1 MASTKAQQEELAK
14 LFAKY
19 HSKLSYLY
27 TSYTKRIIKTIP
39 IGEKAEDYWIDNP
52 LFNFDL
58 FPELRER
65 LNQIFIE
72 YFNDNMLCYKQ
83 GISDGVALA
92 YSQDDVNL
100 GKYTILQD
108 KAIDT
113 ARKAAQTAF
122 YERRVQRQGGLS
134 LSDRV
139 WNYAQMGKS
148 EIETAI
154 ANVIG
159 DGITKGAS
167 AEELGRAVRQY
178 LNNPDMM
185 YRRYHK
191 LIVDNA
197 GHKRRVVRWYR
208 RHIDE
213 NGNVTFKDE
222 PLEKVGTG
230 TYRSSRMN
238 SLRLMR
244 TEINMAYHNA
254 NNERWQ
260 REPFVI
266 GIRIW
271 LSPEHPE
278 YDICD
283 ELMGEYPKNFVFS
296 GWHPACYS
304 DDSKVLTNNG
314 WKLFKD
320 VLDNDLICSLNP
332 ITREIEY
339 VGISHRQVYRH
350 SGDMVHF
357 YNHALDCLVT
367 PEHRMV
373 YLNKTDDRIEFLPA
387 AEYRKGNGAFYRNCE
402 YHANDKKEIKIGNTI
417 IDFDLF
423 CEFMGYYLSDG
434 SLIRDWQIVISQKN
448 GEKYKNDIIQ
458 CIEKMGF
465 RTSTSEYFINFY
477 SKDLNAYLKQFGIC
491 YNKFIPQEIM
501 NASKRQID
509 IFLNAFI
516 KCDGYERKSKSFIN
530 KRGNACISK
539 NTERIFYTTS
549 VVMAA
554 NISELLLKTGKHPS
568 IGEKEPKDHIKK
580 NGEIIHSRRIC
591 YAINECH
598 SRTANTFDKEI
609 VQYDGYVYDLTL
621 EKNHIM
627 YVMRNGTCYWGSNCL
642 CASAPITIQGD
653 EKKEFYRRLMGGE
666 DMSNYVSPNAVKTPP
681 AAWNKYI
688 KDQHDNIL
696 AAGERGKLAYHL
708 RDNTK
713 YWLGSFSAD
722 EQKRMGFEIKTPKK
736 QLSIDDIKDRFKSIR
751 DRYREI
757 ERNYGVLSRAFLNER
772 DKMFEAL
779 RGTDIDVM
787 QKQLSV
793 MERKLSAYERWNDRF
808 IERYVNPANELLK
821 KLEDY
826 PVAGRKT
833 LSEALAKKD
842 RDLIIGAFK
851 MAEAKYRYEVSITP
865 DNLRYSKWI
874 ETFFGGDKSTAL
886 SVHNAIIRAEKSAY
900 AEKTAE
906 EAVIKFSESLL
917 DINVKYSG
925 NRNIIKGIDLYT
937 QREAKRIKDKY
948 LFDEFSENI
957 VTNTR
962 YLTNNATKVFSKNI
976 PIKQIDWDAM
986 WYGDIDTLS
995 GVNKSILAS
1004 RNNLDTLL
1012 EAQKVLEVSQSQ
1024 TLKSLYDSLIYNYER
1039 YGLDYDGGNKL
1050 MNQMKD
1056 KLAQLS
1062 SLSDK
1067 KLHDYIFK
1075 QRGFLSPDDVR
1086 KIPEIED
1093 VLKKNIERI
1102 KYKYS
1107 KSYYD
1112 KVVGIIDNEIK
1123 SKRRDFIPK
1132 SLLDLKTKIDSAVD
1146 YGVSKNILDKYLN
1159 DYIHKSSVLISYD
1172 EQVYAGMR
1180 TSLGTIAE
1188 KARMKN
1194 IAPRTVRNILKV
1206 DEEDIIKRLCGAD
1219 KTEGS
1224 CSSLAFSYAGQKGGL
1239 DVIDFRD
1246 GESRLFFASNKNID
1260 EIVRLRGGYIIDNI
1274 EDDFKAT
1281 RKLMSVMRE
1290 GHEYYLAVG
1299 KHASIVKQ
1307 VNGEFYYLEL
1317 QSYFEN
1323 GWKPMGN
1330 IELKLKNRFGCQH
1343 SHSLGNYHYTI
1354 TNCIIDIDRLILDKN
1369 YRKLMEFINT
1379 DPLKQNKG
1387 IGGGIK

>member
-39 IGEKAEDYWIDNP
+39 ISEKAEDYWIDNP

-159 DGITKGAS
+159 DGITKGTS

-296 GWHPACYS
+296 GWHPAC
-304 DDSKVLTNNG
+304 
-314 WKLFKD
+314 
-320 VLDNDLICSLNP
+320 
-332 ITREIEY
+332 
-339 VGISHRQVYRH
+339 
-350 SGDMVHF
+350 
-357 YNHALDCLVT
+357 
-367 PEHRMV
+367 
-373 YLNKTDDRIEFLPA
+373 
-387 AEYRKGNGAFYRNCE
+387 
-402 YHANDKKEIKIGNTI
+402 
-417 IDFDLF
+417 
-423 CEFMGYYLSDG
+423 
-434 SLIRDWQIVISQKN
+434 
-448 GEKYKNDIIQ
+448 
-458 CIEKMGF
+458 
-465 RTSTSEYFINFY
+465 
-477 SKDLNAYLKQFGIC
+477 
-491 YNKFIPQEIM
+491 
-501 NASKRQID
+501 
-509 IFLNAFI
+509 
-516 KCDGYERKSKSFIN
+516 
-530 KRGNACISK
+530 
-539 NTERIFYTTS
+539 
-549 VVMAA
+549 
-554 NISELLLKTGKHPS
+554 
-568 IGEKEPKDHIKK
+568 
-580 NGEIIHSRRIC
+580 
-591 YAINECH
+591 
-598 SRTANTFDKEI
+598 
-609 VQYDGYVYDLTL
+609 
-621 EKNHIM
+621 
-627 YVMRNGTCYWGSNCL
+627 L

-653 EKKEFYRRLMGGE
+653 EKKKFYRRLMDGE

-681 AAWNKYI
+681 AAWSKYI
-688 KDQHDNIL
+688 NDQHDNIL

-713 YWLGSFSAD
+713 YWLGQFSAD
-722 EQKRMGFEIKTPKK
+722 EQKRMGFEVKIPQKK
-736 QLSIDDIKDRFKSIR
+736 LTVDEIKDRFSSIR
-751 DRYREI
+751 DKYREI
-757 ERNYGVLSRAFLNER
+757 ERNYGVPSRAFLNER

-787 QKQLSV
+787 QKQFSV

-865 DNLRYSKWI
+865 DSLRYSKWI
-874 ETFFGGDKSTAL
+874 ETFFAGDKSTAL
-886 SVHNAIIRAEKSAY
+886 SVHNAIIRAEKAAY

-948 LFDEFSENI
+948 LFDELSENI
-957 VTNTR
+957 ITNTR
-962 YLTNNATKVFSKNI
+962 YLTNNATKVFGKNI

-1075 QRGFLSPDDVR
+1075 QRGFLSPDDIR
-1086 KIPEIED
+1086 SISDIETGLSKS
-1093 VLKKNIERI
+1093 VEKV
-1102 KYKYS
+1102 KYKYA

-1112 KVVGIIDNEIK
+1112 KVVGIIDDEIMF
-1123 SKRRDFIPK
+1123 SKRDFIPQ
-1132 SLLDLKTKIDSAVD
+1132 SLLKLKQKIDDAID
-1146 YGVSKNILDKYLN
+1146 YGVSKNILDRYLN
-1159 DYIHKSSVLISYD
+1159 DYIHKASVLISYD

-1180 TSLGTIAE
+1180 TSLGNIIQRAKNDNIA
-1188 KARMKN
+1188 ARTVKN
-1194 IAPRTVRNILKV
+1194 ILNV
-1206 DEEDIIKRLCGAD
+1206 DEENIIKRLCGAD
-1219 KTEGS
+1219 RTEGS

-1246 GESRLFFASNKNID
+1246 GESRLFFSRNSNIG
-1260 EIVRLRGGYIIDNI
+1260 EIVKLRGGYVIDNI
-1274 EDDFKAT
+1274 EDDYKAT
-1281 RKLMSVMRE
+1281 KKLLKVMRE
-1290 GHEYYLAVG
+1290 GHEYYLGVG
-1299 KHASIVKQ
+1299 KHSSVVRKI
-1307 VNGEFYYLEL
+1307 NGELQYLEL
-1317 QSYFEN
+1317 QSSIQN
-1323 GWKPMGN
+1323 GWKPFGN
-1330 IELKLKNRFGCQH
+1330 IDWKLKDRFGCQH
-1343 SHSLGNYHYTI
+1343 SHSVGNYHFSI
-1354 TNCIIDIDRLILDKN
+1354 VNCIIDIDRLILDKN

-1387 IGGGIK
+1387 IGGGIR

>member
-27 TSYTKRIIKTIP
+27 TSYTRRIIKTIP

-122 YERRVQRQGGLS
+122 YERRMQRQGGLS

-159 DGITKGAS
+159 DGITKGTS

-208 RHIDE
+208 RHIDG

-230 TYRSSRMN
+230 TYRSARMN

-283 ELMGEYPKNFVFS
+283 ELMGEYPKNFQFS
-296 GWHPACYS
+296 GWHPA
-304 DDSKVLTNNG
+304 
-314 WKLFKD
+314 
-320 VLDNDLICSLNP
+320 
-332 ITREIEY
+332 
-339 VGISHRQVYRH
+339 
-350 SGDMVHF
+350 
-357 YNHALDCLVT
+357 
-367 PEHRMV
+367 
-373 YLNKTDDRIEFLPA
+373 
-387 AEYRKGNGAFYRNCE
+387 
-402 YHANDKKEIKIGNTI
+402 
-417 IDFDLF
+417 
-423 CEFMGYYLSDG
+423 
-434 SLIRDWQIVISQKN
+434 
-448 GEKYKNDIIQ
+448 
-458 CIEKMGF
+458 
-465 RTSTSEYFINFY
+465 
-477 SKDLNAYLKQFGIC
+477 
-491 YNKFIPQEIM
+491 
-501 NASKRQID
+501 
-509 IFLNAFI
+509 
-516 KCDGYERKSKSFIN
+516 
-530 KRGNACISK
+530 
-539 NTERIFYTTS
+539 
-549 VVMAA
+549 
-554 NISELLLKTGKHPS
+554 
-568 IGEKEPKDHIKK
+568 
-580 NGEIIHSRRIC
+580 
-591 YAINECH
+591 
-598 SRTANTFDKEI
+598 
-609 VQYDGYVYDLTL
+609 
-621 EKNHIM
+621 
-627 YVMRNGTCYWGSNCL
+627 CL

-653 EKKEFYRRLMGGE
+653 EKKEFYRRLMDGE

-713 YWLGSFSAD
+713 YWLGQFSAD
-722 EQKRMGFEIKTPKK
+722 EQKRMGFEGKIPQKK
-736 QLSIDDIKDRFKSIR
+736 LTVDEIKDRFSSIR
-751 DRYREI
+751 DKYREI
-757 ERNYGVLSRAFLNER
+757 ERNYGVPSRAFLNER

-787 QKQLSV
+787 QKQLSI

-833 LSEALAKKD
+833 LSEALAKRD

-886 SVHNAIIRAEKSAY
+886 SVHNAIIRAEKAAY

-917 DINVKYSG
+917 DINIKYSG
-925 NRNIIKGIDLYT
+925 NKNIIKAIDLYS

-948 LFDEFSENI
+948 LFDELSENI

-962 YLTNNATKVFSKNI
+962 YLINNATKVFSKNI

-995 GVNKSILAS
+995 GVNKSIMAS
-1004 RNNLDTLL
+1004 RSNLDTLL

-1086 KIPEIED
+1086 SISDIEAGLSRS
-1093 VLKKNIERI
+1093 VEKV
-1102 KYKYS
+1102 KYRYA

-1112 KVVGIIDNEIK
+1112 KVIGIVDDEIMF
-1123 SKRRDFIPK
+1123 SKRDFIPQ
-1132 SLLDLKTKIDSAVD
+1132 SLLKLKQKIDDAID
-1146 YGVSKNILDKYLN
+1146 YGVSKNILDRYLN
-1159 DYIHKSSVLISYD
+1159 DYIHKASVLISYD

-1180 TSLGTIAE
+1180 TSLGNIIQRA
-1188 KARMKN
+1188 KNDN
-1194 IAPRTVRNILKV
+1194 IAARTVKNMLKV
-1206 DEEDIIKRLCGAD
+1206 DEENIIKRLCGAD

-1246 GESRLFFASNKNID
+1246 GESRLFFASNKNIG
-1260 EIVRLRGGYIIDNI
+1260 EIVRLRGGYVIDNI
-1274 EDDFKAT
+1274 EDDYKAT
-1281 RKLMSVMRE
+1281 KKLIDVMRE
-1290 GHEYYLAVG
+1290 EHEYYLAVG
-1299 KHASIVKQ
+1299 KHASIVKK
-1307 VNGEFYYLEL
+1307 VNGELYYLEL
-1317 QSYFEN
+1317 QSNIEN
-1323 GWKPMGN
+1323 GWKPFGN
-1330 IELKLKNRFGCQH
+1330 IDWKLENRFGCQH
-1343 SHSLGNYHYTI
+1343 SHSVGSYHFSI
-1354 TNCIIDIDRLILDKN
+1354 ANCIIDIDRLILDKN

-1387 IGGGIK
+1387 IGGGIR

>member
-113 ARKAAQTAF
+113 ARKATQTAF

-159 DGITKGAS
+159 DGITKGTS

-230 TYRSSRMN
+230 TYRSARMN

-283 ELMGEYPKNFVFS
+283 ELMGEYPKNFQFS
-296 GWHPACYS
+296 GWHPA
-304 DDSKVLTNNG
+304 
-314 WKLFKD
+314 
-320 VLDNDLICSLNP
+320 
-332 ITREIEY
+332 
-339 VGISHRQVYRH
+339 
-350 SGDMVHF
+350 
-357 YNHALDCLVT
+357 
-367 PEHRMV
+367 
-373 YLNKTDDRIEFLPA
+373 
-387 AEYRKGNGAFYRNCE
+387 
-402 YHANDKKEIKIGNTI
+402 
-417 IDFDLF
+417 
-423 CEFMGYYLSDG
+423 
-434 SLIRDWQIVISQKN
+434 
-448 GEKYKNDIIQ
+448 
-458 CIEKMGF
+458 
-465 RTSTSEYFINFY
+465 
-477 SKDLNAYLKQFGIC
+477 
-491 YNKFIPQEIM
+491 
-501 NASKRQID
+501 
-509 IFLNAFI
+509 
-516 KCDGYERKSKSFIN
+516 
-530 KRGNACISK
+530 
-539 NTERIFYTTS
+539 
-549 VVMAA
+549 
-554 NISELLLKTGKHPS
+554 
-568 IGEKEPKDHIKK
+568 
-580 NGEIIHSRRIC
+580 
-591 YAINECH
+591 
-598 SRTANTFDKEI
+598 
-609 VQYDGYVYDLTL
+609 
-621 EKNHIM
+621 
-627 YVMRNGTCYWGSNCL
+627 CL

-653 EKKEFYRRLMGGE
+653 EKKEFYRRLMDGE

-713 YWLGSFSAD
+713 YWLGQFSAD
-722 EQKRMGFEIKTPKK
+722 EQKRMGFEGKIPQKK
-736 QLSIDDIKDRFKSIR
+736 LTVDEIKDRFSSIR
-751 DRYREI
+751 DKYREI
-757 ERNYGVLSRAFLNER
+757 ERNYGVPSRAFLNER

-787 QKQLSV
+787 QKQLSI

-886 SVHNAIIRAEKSAY
+886 SVHNAIIRAEKAAY

-917 DINVKYSG
+917 DINIKYSG
-925 NRNIIKGIDLYT
+925 NKNIIKAIDLYS

-948 LFDEFSENI
+948 LFDELSENI

-962 YLTNNATKVFSKNI
+962 YLTNNATKVFGKNI
-976 PIKQIDWDAM
+976 PIKQVDWDAM
-986 WYGDIDTLS
+986 WYGDIDALN
-995 GVNKSILAS
+995 GVNKSILVS

-1086 KIPEIED
+1086 SISDIE
-1093 VLKKNIERI
+1093 VGLHKNIERI

-1107 KSYYD
+1107 QSYYD
-1112 KVVGIIDNEIK
+1112 KVIGIIDHQIK
-1123 SKRRDFIPK
+1123 FKRRDYIPQ
-1132 SLLDLKTKIDSAVD
+1132 SLLKLKQKIDEAVN
-1146 YGVSKNILDKYLN
+1146 YGVSKNILDRYLN
-1159 DYIHKSSVLISYD
+1159 DYIHKASVLISYD

-1180 TSLGTIAE
+1180 TSLGGIIDAA
-1188 KARMKN
+1188 KSKN
-1194 IAPRTVRNILKV
+1194 IAQRTVKNMLKV
-1206 DEEDIIKRLCGAD
+1206 NEEDIVKKLCGAD
-1219 KTEGS
+1219 RTEGS
-1224 CSSLAFSYAGQKGGL
+1224 CSSLAFSYAGQRGGL

-1246 GESRLFFASNKNID
+1246 GESRLFFASNKNIGK
-1260 EIVRLRGGYIIDNI
+1260 IVRLRGGYVIDNI
-1274 EDDFKAT
+1274 EDDYKAT
-1281 RKLMSVMRE
+1281 KKLIDVMRE
-1290 GHEYYLAVG
+1290 EHEYYLAVG
-1299 KHASIVKQ
+1299 KHVSIVKK
-1307 VNGEFYYLEL
+1307 VNGELYYLEL
-1317 QSYFEN
+1317 QSNIGN
-1323 GWKPMGN
+1323 GWKPFGN
-1330 IELKLKNRFGCQH
+1330 IDWKLENRFGCQH
-1343 SHSLGNYHYTI
+1343 SHSVGSYHFSI
-1354 TNCIIDIDRLILDKN
+1354 VNCIIDIDRLILDKN

-1387 IGGGIK
+1387 IGGGIR

>member
-27 TSYTKRIIKTIP
+27 TSYTKRIIKTLP

-72 YFNDNMLCYKQ
+72 YFNENMLCYKQ

-92 YSQDDVNL
+92 YAQDDVNL

-108 KAIDT
+108 KTIDT

-159 DGITKGAS
+159 DGITKGTS

-213 NGNVTFKDE
+213 NGKVAFKDE

-230 TYRSSRMN
+230 TYRSARMN

-260 REPFVI
+260 REPFII

-283 ELMGEYPKNFVFS
+283 ELMGEYPKDFQFS
-296 GWHPACYS
+296 GWHPA
-304 DDSKVLTNNG
+304 
-314 WKLFKD
+314 
-320 VLDNDLICSLNP
+320 
-332 ITREIEY
+332 
-339 VGISHRQVYRH
+339 
-350 SGDMVHF
+350 
-357 YNHALDCLVT
+357 
-367 PEHRMV
+367 
-373 YLNKTDDRIEFLPA
+373 
-387 AEYRKGNGAFYRNCE
+387 
-402 YHANDKKEIKIGNTI
+402 
-417 IDFDLF
+417 
-423 CEFMGYYLSDG
+423 
-434 SLIRDWQIVISQKN
+434 
-448 GEKYKNDIIQ
+448 
-458 CIEKMGF
+458 
-465 RTSTSEYFINFY
+465 
-477 SKDLNAYLKQFGIC
+477 
-491 YNKFIPQEIM
+491 
-501 NASKRQID
+501 
-509 IFLNAFI
+509 
-516 KCDGYERKSKSFIN
+516 
-530 KRGNACISK
+530 
-539 NTERIFYTTS
+539 
-549 VVMAA
+549 
-554 NISELLLKTGKHPS
+554 
-568 IGEKEPKDHIKK
+568 
-580 NGEIIHSRRIC
+580 
-591 YAINECH
+591 
-598 SRTANTFDKEI
+598 
-609 VQYDGYVYDLTL
+609 
-621 EKNHIM
+621 
-627 YVMRNGTCYWGSNCL
+627 CL

-653 EKKEFYRRLMGGE
+653 EKKEFYRRLMDGE

-713 YWLGSFSAD
+713 YWLGSFSAN
-722 EQKRMGFEIKTPKK
+722 EQKLMGFEIKIPQKK
-736 QLSIDDIKDRFKSIR
+736 LTVDEIKDRFSSIR
-751 DRYREI
+751 DKYREI
-757 ERNYGVLSRAFLNER
+757 ERNYGVPSRAFLNER

-842 RDLIIGAFK
+842 RDFIIGAFK
-851 MAEAKYRYEVSITP
+851 IAEAKYRYEVSITP

-874 ETFFGGDKSTAL
+874 EIFFGGDKSTAL
-886 SVHNAIIRAEKSAY
+886 SVHNAIIRAEKAAY

-917 DINVKYSG
+917 DINIKHSG
-925 NRNIIKGIDLYT
+925 NKNIIKAIDLYS

-948 LFDEFSENI
+948 IFDELSENI

-962 YLTNNATKVFSKNI
+962 YLTNNASKVFGKNI
-976 PIKQIDWDAM
+976 PIKQVDWDAM
-986 WYGDIDTLS
+986 WYSDIDALN
-995 GVNKSILAS
+995 GVNKSIMAS
-1004 RNNLDTLL
+1004 RSNLDTLL

-1056 KLAQLS
+1056 KLAQLAN
-1062 SLSDK
+1062 LSDK
-1067 KLHDYIFK
+1067 KLHDYIFS

-1086 KIPEIED
+1086 NISDIEAGLSKS
-1093 VLKKNIERI
+1093 VEKI
-1102 KYKYS
+1102 KYKYA

-1112 KVVGIIDNEIK
+1112 KVVGIVDDEIMF
-1123 SKRRDFIPK
+1123 SKRDFIPQ
-1132 SLLDLKTKIDSAVD
+1132 SLLKLKQKIDDAID
-1146 YGVSKNILDKYLN
+1146 YGVSKNILDRYLN
-1159 DYIHKSSVLISYD
+1159 DYIHKASVLISYD

-1180 TSLGTIAE
+1180 TSLGNIIQRA
-1188 KARMKN
+1188 KNDN
-1194 IAPRTVRNILKV
+1194 IAARTVKNMLKV
-1206 DEEDIIKRLCGAD
+1206 DEESIIKRLCGAD
-1219 KTEGS
+1219 RTEGS

-1246 GESRLFFASNKNID
+1246 GESRLFFARNTNIG
-1260 EIVRLRGGYIIDNI
+1260 EIVKLRGGYVIDNI
-1274 EDDFKAT
+1274 EDDYKAT
-1281 RKLMSVMRE
+1281 KKLLKVMRE
-1290 GHEYYLAVG
+1290 GHEYYLGAG
-1299 KHASIVKQ
+1299 KHSSVVRKI
-1307 VNGEFYYLEL
+1307 NGELQYLEL
-1317 QSYFEN
+1317 QSSIQN
-1323 GWKPMGN
+1323 GWKPFGN
-1330 IELKLKNRFGCQH
+1330 IDWKLNHRFGCQH
-1343 SHSLGNYHYTI
+1343 SHSVGSYHFSI

-1387 IGGGIK
+1387 IGGGIR

>member
-159 DGITKGAS
+159 DGITKGTS

-230 TYRSSRMN
+230 TYRSARMN

-260 REPFVI
+260 REPFII

-283 ELMGEYPKNFVFS
+283 ELMGEYPKDFVFTS
-296 GWHPACYS
+296 WHPAC
-304 DDSKVLTNNG
+304 
-314 WKLFKD
+314 
-320 VLDNDLICSLNP
+320 
-332 ITREIEY
+332 
-339 VGISHRQVYRH
+339 
-350 SGDMVHF
+350 
-357 YNHALDCLVT
+357 
-367 PEHRMV
+367 
-373 YLNKTDDRIEFLPA
+373 
-387 AEYRKGNGAFYRNCE
+387 
-402 YHANDKKEIKIGNTI
+402 
-417 IDFDLF
+417 
-423 CEFMGYYLSDG
+423 
-434 SLIRDWQIVISQKN
+434 
-448 GEKYKNDIIQ
+448 
-458 CIEKMGF
+458 
-465 RTSTSEYFINFY
+465 
-477 SKDLNAYLKQFGIC
+477 
-491 YNKFIPQEIM
+491 
-501 NASKRQID
+501 
-509 IFLNAFI
+509 
-516 KCDGYERKSKSFIN
+516 
-530 KRGNACISK
+530 
-539 NTERIFYTTS
+539 
-549 VVMAA
+549 
-554 NISELLLKTGKHPS
+554 
-568 IGEKEPKDHIKK
+568 
-580 NGEIIHSRRIC
+580 
-591 YAINECH
+591 
-598 SRTANTFDKEI
+598 
-609 VQYDGYVYDLTL
+609 
-621 EKNHIM
+621 
-627 YVMRNGTCYWGSNCL
+627 L
-642 CASAPITIQGD
+642 CTSAPITIQGD
-653 EKKEFYRRLMGGE
+653 EKKEFYRRLMDGE

-713 YWLGSFSAD
+713 YWLGQFSAD
-722 EQKRMGFEIKTPKK
+722 EQKRMGFEVKIPQKK
-736 QLSIDDIKDRFKSIR
+736 LTVDEIKDRFSSIR
-751 DRYREI
+751 DKYREI
-757 ERNYGVLSRAFLNER
+757 ERNYGVPSRAFLNER

-793 MERKLSAYERWNDRF
+793 MERKLSAYERWNNRF
-808 IERYVNPANELLK
+808 VERYVNHANELLK

-826 PVAGRKT
+826 PIVGRKT

-886 SVHNAIIRAEKSAY
+886 SVHNAIIRAEKAAY

-948 LFDEFSENI
+948 LFDELSENI

-1086 KIPEIED
+1086 SISDIEAGLSKS
-1093 VLKKNIERI
+1093 VEKV
-1102 KYKYS
+1102 KYKYA

-1112 KVVGIIDNEIK
+1112 KVVGIVDDEIMF
-1123 SKRRDFIPK
+1123 SKRDFIPQ
-1132 SLLDLKTKIDSAVD
+1132 SLLKLKQKIDDAID
-1146 YGVSKNILDKYLN
+1146 YGVSKNILDRYLN
-1159 DYIHKSSVLISYD
+1159 DYIHKASVLISYD

-1180 TSLGTIAE
+1180 TSLGNIIQRA
-1188 KARMKN
+1188 KNDN
-1194 IAPRTVRNILKV
+1194 IAARTVKNMLNV
-1206 DEEDIIKRLCGAD
+1206 NEENIIKRLCGAD

-1246 GESRLFFASNKNID
+1246 GESRLFFARNTNIG
-1260 EIVRLRGGYIIDNI
+1260 EIVKLRGGYVIDNI
-1274 EDDFKAT
+1274 EDDYKAT
-1281 RKLMSVMRE
+1281 KKLLKVMRE

-1299 KHASIVKQ
+1299 KHSSVVRKI
-1307 VNGEFYYLEL
+1307 NGELQYLEL
-1317 QSYFEN
+1317 QSSIQN
-1323 GWKPMGN
+1323 GWKPFGN
-1330 IELKLKNRFGCQH
+1330 IDWKLKDRFGCQH
-1343 SHSLGNYHYTI
+1343 SHSIGNYHFSI
-1354 TNCIIDIDRLILDKN
+1354 VNCIIDIDRLILDKN

>member
-39 IGEKAEDYWIDNP
+39 IGEKAEDYWVDNP

-100 GKYTILQD
+100 GKYTILQN

-159 DGITKGAS
+159 DGITKGTS

-260 REPFVI
+260 REPFII

-283 ELMGEYPKNFVFS
+283 ELMGEYPKDFQFS
-296 GWHPACYS
+296 GWHPA
-304 DDSKVLTNNG
+304 
-314 WKLFKD
+314 
-320 VLDNDLICSLNP
+320 
-332 ITREIEY
+332 
-339 VGISHRQVYRH
+339 
-350 SGDMVHF
+350 
-357 YNHALDCLVT
+357 
-367 PEHRMV
+367 
-373 YLNKTDDRIEFLPA
+373 
-387 AEYRKGNGAFYRNCE
+387 
-402 YHANDKKEIKIGNTI
+402 
-417 IDFDLF
+417 
-423 CEFMGYYLSDG
+423 
-434 SLIRDWQIVISQKN
+434 
-448 GEKYKNDIIQ
+448 
-458 CIEKMGF
+458 
-465 RTSTSEYFINFY
+465 
-477 SKDLNAYLKQFGIC
+477 
-491 YNKFIPQEIM
+491 
-501 NASKRQID
+501 
-509 IFLNAFI
+509 
-516 KCDGYERKSKSFIN
+516 
-530 KRGNACISK
+530 
-539 NTERIFYTTS
+539 
-549 VVMAA
+549 
-554 NISELLLKTGKHPS
+554 
-568 IGEKEPKDHIKK
+568 
-580 NGEIIHSRRIC
+580 
-591 YAINECH
+591 
-598 SRTANTFDKEI
+598 
-609 VQYDGYVYDLTL
+609 
-621 EKNHIM
+621 
-627 YVMRNGTCYWGSNCL
+627 CL

-653 EKKEFYRRLMGGE
+653 EKKEFYRRLMDGE

-713 YWLGSFSAD
+713 YWLGQFSAD
-722 EQKRMGFEIKTPKK
+722 EQKRMGFEVKIPQKK
-736 QLSIDDIKDRFKSIR
+736 LTVDEIKDRFSSIR
-751 DRYREI
+751 DKYREI
-757 ERNYGVLSRAFLNER
+757 ERNYGVPSRAFLNER

-793 MERKLSAYERWNDRF
+793 MERKLSAYERWNNRF
-808 IERYVNPANELLK
+808 IERYVNHANELLK

-826 PVAGRKT
+826 PIVGRKT

-874 ETFFGGDKSTAL
+874 KTFFGGDKSAAL
-886 SVHNAIIRAEKSAY
+886 SVHNAIIRAEKAAY

-948 LFDEFSENI
+948 LFDELSENI
-957 VTNTR
+957 VTNTH

-1086 KIPEIED
+1086 GISDIEAGLSKS
-1093 VLKKNIERI
+1093 VEKV
-1102 KYKYS
+1102 KYKYA

-1112 KVVGIIDNEIK
+1112 KVVGIVDDEIMF
-1123 SKRRDFIPK
+1123 SKRDFIPQ
-1132 SLLDLKTKIDSAVD
+1132 SLLKLKQKIDDAID
-1146 YGVSKNILDKYLN
+1146 YGVSKNILDRYLN
-1159 DYIHKSSVLISYD
+1159 DYIHKASVLISYD

-1180 TSLGTIAE
+1180 TSLGNIIQRA
-1188 KARMKN
+1188 KNDN
-1194 IAPRTVRNILKV
+1194 IAARTVKNMLNV
-1206 DEEDIIKRLCGAD
+1206 NEENIIKRLCGAD

-1246 GESRLFFASNKNID
+1246 GESRLFFARNTNIG
-1260 EIVRLRGGYIIDNI
+1260 EIVKLRGGYVIDNI
-1274 EDDFKAT
+1274 EDDYKAT
-1281 RKLMSVMRE
+1281 KKLLKVMRE
-1290 GHEYYLAVG
+1290 GHEYYLGVG
-1299 KHASIVKQ
+1299 KHSSVVRKI
-1307 VNGEFYYLEL
+1307 NGELQYLEL
-1317 QSYFEN
+1317 QSSIQN
-1323 GWKPMGN
+1323 GWKPFGN
-1330 IELKLKNRFGCQH
+1330 IDWKLKDRFGCQH
-1343 SHSLGNYHYTI
+1343 SHSVGNYHFSI
-1354 TNCIIDIDRLILDKN
+1354 VNCIIDIDRLILDKN

-1387 IGGGIK
+1387 IGGGIR

>member
-159 DGITKGAS
+159 DGITKGTS

-213 NGNVTFKDE
+213 NGKVTFKDE

-283 ELMGEYPKNFVFS
+283 ELMGEYPKNFVFT
-296 GWHPACYS
+296 GWH
-304 DDSKVLTNNG
+304 
-314 WKLFKD
+314 
-320 VLDNDLICSLNP
+320 
-332 ITREIEY
+332 
-339 VGISHRQVYRH
+339 
-350 SGDMVHF
+350 
-357 YNHALDCLVT
+357 
-367 PEHRMV
+367 
-373 YLNKTDDRIEFLPA
+373 
-387 AEYRKGNGAFYRNCE
+387 
-402 YHANDKKEIKIGNTI
+402 
-417 IDFDLF
+417 
-423 CEFMGYYLSDG
+423 
-434 SLIRDWQIVISQKN
+434 
-448 GEKYKNDIIQ
+448 
-458 CIEKMGF
+458 
-465 RTSTSEYFINFY
+465 
-477 SKDLNAYLKQFGIC
+477 
-491 YNKFIPQEIM
+491 
-501 NASKRQID
+501 
-509 IFLNAFI
+509 
-516 KCDGYERKSKSFIN
+516 
-530 KRGNACISK
+530 
-539 NTERIFYTTS
+539 
-549 VVMAA
+549 
-554 NISELLLKTGKHPS
+554 
-568 IGEKEPKDHIKK
+568 
-580 NGEIIHSRRIC
+580 
-591 YAINECH
+591 
-598 SRTANTFDKEI
+598 
-609 VQYDGYVYDLTL
+609 
-621 EKNHIM
+621 
-627 YVMRNGTCYWGSNCL
+627 SNCL
-642 CASAPITIQGD
+642 CASAPITIQSD
-653 EKKEFYRRLMGGE
+653 EKKEFYRRLMDGE

-722 EQKRMGFEIKTPKK
+722 EQKLMGFEIKIPQKK
-736 QLSIDDIKDRFKSIR
+736 LTVDEIKDRFSSIR
-751 DRYREI
+751 DKYREI
-757 ERNYGVLSRAFLNER
+757 ERNYGVPSRAFLNER

-808 IERYVNPANELLK
+808 IERYVNSANELLK

-886 SVHNAIIRAEKSAY
+886 SVHNAIIRAEKAAY

-948 LFDEFSENI
+948 LFDELSENI
-957 VTNTR
+957 VINTR

-1086 KIPEIED
+1086 SISDIEAGLSKS
-1093 VLKKNIERI
+1093 VEKV
-1102 KYKYS
+1102 KYKYA

-1112 KVVGIIDNEIK
+1112 KVVGIVDDEIMF
-1123 SKRRDFIPK
+1123 SKRDFIPQ
-1132 SLLDLKTKIDSAVD
+1132 SLLKLKQKIDDAID
-1146 YGVSKNILDKYLN
+1146 YGVSKNILDRYLN
-1159 DYIHKSSVLISYD
+1159 DYIHKASVLISYD

-1180 TSLGTIAE
+1180 TSLGNIIQRA
-1188 KARMKN
+1188 KNDN
-1194 IAPRTVRNILKV
+1194 IAARTVKNMLNV
-1206 DEEDIIKRLCGAD
+1206 NEENIIKRLCGAD

-1246 GESRLFFASNKNID
+1246 GESRLFFASNINIG

-1317 QSYFEN
+1317 QSDIQN
-1323 GWKPMGN
+1323 GWKPVGN
-1330 IELKLKNRFGCQH
+1330 IEFKLNDRFGCQH
-1343 SHSLGNYHYTI
+1343 SHSVGNYHFAI
-1354 TNCIIDIDRLILDKN
+1354 KNCIIDIDRLILDKN

-1387 IGGGIK
+1387 IGGGIR

>member
-159 DGITKGAS
+159 DGITKGTS

-213 NGNVTFKDE
+213 NGKVTFKDE

-230 TYRSSRMN
+230 TYRSARMN

-373 YLNKTDDRIEFLPA
+373 YLNKTDDRIKFLPA
-387 AEYRKGNGAFYRNCE
+387 AEYRKGNGAFYRNCV
-402 YHANDKKEIKIGNTI
+402 YYANDKKDIKIGNTV
-417 IDFDLF
+417 IDFDIF

-465 RTSTSEYFINFY
+465 RTSISEYFINFY

-491 YNKFIPQEIM
+491 YNKFIPKEIM
-501 NASKRQID
+501 NASKRQIN

-516 KCDGYERKSKSFIN
+516 KCDGFERKSKSFIN
-530 KRGNACISK
+530 KRGNACIPK
-539 NTERIFYTTS
+539 NTERIFFTTS

-653 EKKEFYRRLMGGE
+653 EKKEFYRRLMDGE

-713 YWLGSFSAD
+713 YWLGSFSAN
-722 EQKRMGFEIKTPKK
+722 EQKLMGFEIKKTIKEIADERHAKRTIEKENMLREYWQNKVNAGRAVRTGDKLRALVKDGGKFYNILDTDTLWMYSRIDNWQSKVMNNPTQTNITQLVKSNKLLGEFLAKK
-736 QLSIDDIKDRFKSIR
+736 QRVINKTVANVISTAEKLGYVDIQSSLTSTKHLIDNTLVMRERLLFAKNLAKEITGINKEIGSLKWVQNGKTHLKNITLQELKSVDDAVAQKITQLEIKYPDNLLKQSEKLKWEAYDFLGGNMKDVQLKYPKTWKISQEAYIKAADDKAKKYTWHNYEKKLEEFKQFKTQSSIYKNMLDNLEHEVKSMSDEYMANYHIQQLENKKAELLKLRKPKATATKNTQFGDITQERRDKALWDKRGGSAANNVLHDEAGKAWLAASEAEKDSI
-751 DRYREI
+751 
-757 ERNYGVLSRAFLNER
+757 YGYTSSYCFINEPLQGRHYIGTTSRRKFENAVNNITSYINRSEVPADMWFQRGDSGLDAVLSRIKFAGGTPPTDVYNNLSKLVGMEMQEGGFMSVGSSKGKGLHLDSVCINIFAPKGTKAAYVEPFSAFGKGWER
-772 DKMFEAL
+772 NWDGKQKFTHFGSEQETIFQ
-779 RGTDIDVM
+779 RGTRMKIVRAYKDNGTIYLDV
-787 QKQLSV
+787 
-793 MERKLSAYERWNDRF
+793 D
-808 IERYVNPANELLK
+808 
-821 KLEDY
+821 
-826 PVAGRKT
+826 
-833 LSEALAKKD
+833 
-842 RDLIIGAFK
+842 IIGQ
-851 MAEAKYRYEVSITP
+851 EVK
-865 DNLRYSKWI
+865 D
-874 ETFFGGDKSTAL
+874 L
-886 SVHNAIIRAEKSAY
+886 SYVTDYMI
-900 AEKTAE
+900 
-906 EAVIKFSESLL
+906 
-917 DINVKYSG
+917 
-925 NRNIIKGIDLYT
+925 GI
-937 QREAKRIKDKY
+937 
-948 LFDEFSENI
+948 
-957 VTNTR
+957 
-962 YLTNNATKVFSKNI
+962 
-976 PIKQIDWDAM
+976 
-986 WYGDIDTLS
+986 
-995 GVNKSILAS
+995 
-1004 RNNLDTLL
+1004 
-1012 EAQKVLEVSQSQ
+1012 
-1024 TLKSLYDSLIYNYER
+1024 
-1039 YGLDYDGGNKL
+1039 
-1050 MNQMKD
+1050 
-1056 KLAQLS
+1056 
-1062 SLSDK
+1062 
-1067 KLHDYIFK
+1067 
-1075 QRGFLSPDDVR
+1075 
-1086 KIPEIED
+1086 
-1093 VLKKNIERI
+1093 
-1102 KYKYS
+1102 
-1107 KSYYD
+1107 
-1112 KVVGIIDNEIK
+1112 
-1123 SKRRDFIPK
+1123 
-1132 SLLDLKTKIDSAVD
+1132 
-1146 YGVSKNILDKYLN
+1146 
-1159 DYIHKSSVLISYD
+1159 
-1172 EQVYAGMR
+1172 
-1180 TSLGTIAE
+1180 
-1188 KARMKN
+1188 
-1194 IAPRTVRNILKV
+1194 
-1206 DEEDIIKRLCGAD
+1206 
-1219 KTEGS
+1219 
-1224 CSSLAFSYAGQKGGL
+1224 
-1239 DVIDFRD
+1239 
-1246 GESRLFFASNKNID
+1246 
-1260 EIVRLRGGYIIDNI
+1260 
-1274 EDDFKAT
+1274 
-1281 RKLMSVMRE
+1281 
-1290 GHEYYLAVG
+1290 
-1299 KHASIVKQ
+1299 
-1307 VNGEFYYLEL
+1307 
-1317 QSYFEN
+1317 
-1323 GWKPMGN
+1323 
-1330 IELKLKNRFGCQH
+1330 
-1343 SHSLGNYHYTI
+1343 
-1354 TNCIIDIDRLILDKN
+1354 
-1369 YRKLMEFINT
+1369 
-1379 DPLKQNKG
+1379 
-1387 IGGGIK
+1387 

>member
-27 TSYTKRIIKTIP
+27 TSYTKRIIKTLP

-159 DGITKGAS
+159 DGITKGTS

-191 LIVDNA
+191 LIIDNA

-230 TYRSSRMN
+230 TYRSARMN

-266 GIRIW
+266 GIKIW

-283 ELMGEYPKNFVFS
+283 ELMGEYPKDFVFTS
-296 GWHPACYS
+296 WHA
-304 DDSKVLTNNG
+304 
-314 WKLFKD
+314 
-320 VLDNDLICSLNP
+320 
-332 ITREIEY
+332 
-339 VGISHRQVYRH
+339 
-350 SGDMVHF
+350 
-357 YNHALDCLVT
+357 
-367 PEHRMV
+367 
-373 YLNKTDDRIEFLPA
+373 
-387 AEYRKGNGAFYRNCE
+387 
-402 YHANDKKEIKIGNTI
+402 
-417 IDFDLF
+417 
-423 CEFMGYYLSDG
+423 
-434 SLIRDWQIVISQKN
+434 
-448 GEKYKNDIIQ
+448 
-458 CIEKMGF
+458 
-465 RTSTSEYFINFY
+465 
-477 SKDLNAYLKQFGIC
+477 
-491 YNKFIPQEIM
+491 
-501 NASKRQID
+501 
-509 IFLNAFI
+509 
-516 KCDGYERKSKSFIN
+516 
-530 KRGNACISK
+530 
-539 NTERIFYTTS
+539 
-549 VVMAA
+549 
-554 NISELLLKTGKHPS
+554 
-568 IGEKEPKDHIKK
+568 
-580 NGEIIHSRRIC
+580 
-591 YAINECH
+591 
-598 SRTANTFDKEI
+598 
-609 VQYDGYVYDLTL
+609 
-621 EKNHIM
+621 
-627 YVMRNGTCYWGSNCL
+627 NCL

-653 EKKEFYRRLMGGE
+653 EKKEFYRRLMDGE

-713 YWLGSFSAD
+713 YWLGSFSAN
-722 EQKRMGFEIKTPKK
+722 EQKLMGFEIKTPKK
-736 QLSIDDIKDRFKSIR
+736 QLSIDDIKDRFKYIR

-757 ERNYGVLSRAFLNER
+757 ERDYGVPSRAFLDER
-772 DKMFEAL
+772 DKMF
-779 RGTDIDVM
+779 DILDKSDINAA
-787 QKQLSV
+787 QKQLSIV
-793 MERKLSAYERWNDRF
+793 ERKLLVYERWNNRF
-808 IERYVNPANELLK
+808 IDKYVNPANDLLD
-821 KLEDY
+821 KLKEY
-826 PVAGRKT
+826 PAAGRKT

-842 RDLIIGAFK
+842 RDLIINTFK
-851 MAEAKYRYEVSITP
+851 MVQAKYRYEVSITP
-865 DNLRYSKWI
+865 DNLKYSNWI
-874 ETFFGGDKSTAL
+874 REYFDGDKSLAL
-886 SVHNAIIRAEKSAY
+886 SVHNSIIRAEKAAY
-900 AEKTAE
+900 SEVSKDKAFA
-906 EAVIKFSESLL
+906 KFSESLTDL
-917 DINVKYSG
+917 YSKYDKDK
-925 NRNIIKGIDLYT
+925 NIIAGIELY
-937 QREAKRIKDKY
+937 AKREIRRIEDRY
-948 LFDEFSENI
+948 TFSELSESI
-957 VTNTR
+957 VAKNR
-962 YLTNNATKVFSKNI
+962 YISNNSPKIFGRILQAE
-976 PIKQIDWDAM
+976 PIDWDSI
-986 WYGDIDTLS
+986 WYGDINILRNADNSLTLS
-995 GVNKSILAS
+995 LD
-1004 RNNLDTLL
+1004 NLTNLL

-1024 TLKSLYDSLIYNYER
+1024 TLKSLYDSLVYNYEK
-1039 YGLDYDGGNKL
+1039 YGLGYSGGNEL
-1050 MNQMKD
+1050 MSKMKD

-1062 SLSDK
+1062 NLSDK

-1075 QRGFLSPDDVR
+1075 QRGFLSSDDVR

-1093 VLKKNIERI
+1093 ELKKSVERI

-1112 KVVGIIDNEIK
+1112 KVVGIINNEVK

-1132 SLLDLKTKIDSAVD
+1132 SLLDLKMKIDSAVD

-1206 DEEDIIKRLCGAD
+1206 DEEDIIEKLCGAD
-1219 KTEGS
+1219 KTKGS

-1246 GESRLFFASNKNID
+1246 GESRLFFAYNSNIG

-1317 QSYFEN
+1317 QSDIQN

-1330 IELKLKNRFGCQH
+1330 IEFKLKDRFGCQH
-1343 SHSLGNYHYTI
+1343 SHSVGNYHFAI

-1387 IGGGIK
+1387 AGGGIK